1 MKSRQYT
8 FNNSTITI
16 KFGNIIESHSE
27 VIANSDDC
35 YITMGGGVSRA
46 ILNAGGET
54 IFKGAQKLVPVSL
67 GDVAVTTAGTL
78 IYQNTYFIALPLT
91 RSANYKC
98 SKVI

>member
-1 MKSRQYT
+1 MDSRQYT

-27 VIANSDDC
+27 VIASSDDC

-67 GDVAVTTAGTL
+67 GDVAVTTAG
-78 IYQNTYFIALPLT
+78 ALEHQKYIFHCIT
-91 RSANYKC
+91 IDK
-98 SKVI
+98 